1 MTIEELWPE
10 IEAEAGRGGS
20 FTGWVARLARP
31 EAECRLS
38 VGLETS
44 SRRRGLLLR
53 VARIAIPSRNR
64 WPSCRGLELFARRL
78 SGDGADEATLG
89 VTLKEPRFADVFTA
103 LAEDLARRVTEAG
116 SAAAQVKTL
125 LRQLARW
132 QKFLAATAE
141 GLSVEEQRGLFGEL
155 HVLRAHLVPA
165 LGSLPAVNGWT
176 APNAAH
182 QDFQFATGAVEVK
195 TTVAK
200 QPQSVRITSERQ
212 LDDTGIAALFLHVVV
227 LDEREVDAG
236 HGVAGET
243 LPALVEDLRRRLQ
256 EEAGAL
262 ETFDDR
268 LLDTGYL
275 DAHAPRYEGRRF
287 SLRRDLIFRIGRGF
301 PRVVECDLPEG
312 VGDVS
317 YALSLAACR
326 EFSVAPGE
334 MTGGLAAAG
343 PAARRGE

>member
-20 FTGWVARLARP
+20 AIGWLTRLARSD
-31 EAECRLS
+31 AKCRLS
-38 VGLETS
+38 VGVETS

-53 VARIAIPSRNR
+53 VARVAIPSRNR

-78 SGDGADEATLG
+78 SGDGAAEATLG
-89 VTLKEPRFADVFTA
+89 VVLKEPRFADVFTA

-116 SAAAQVKTL
+116 SATAQVKTL
-125 LRQLARW
+125 LGQLARW
-132 QKFLAATAE
+132 QKFLAASAE
-141 GLSVEEQRGLFGEL
+141 GLSMEEQRGLFGEL

-165 LGSLPAVNGWT
+165 FGSLPAVNGWR
-176 APNAAH
+176 APQAAH

-212 LDDTGIAALFLHVVV
+212 LDGTGIAALFLHVVV
-227 LDEREVDAG
+227 LDEREVDAARG
-236 HGVAGET
+236 GAGET
-243 LPALVEDLRRRLQ
+243 LPALVGDLRRRLAA
-256 EEAGAL
+256 EAGAL
-262 ETFDDR
+262 ETFDDH
-268 LLDTGYL
+268 LLDAGYF
-275 DAHAPRYEGRRF
+275 DAHAPRYEGRRYC
-287 SLRRDLIFRIGRGF
+287 LRRELTFRIGRGF
-301 PRVVECDLPEG
+301 PRLVERDLPEG

-326 EFSVAPGE
+326 EFSVAPEE
-334 MTGGLAAAG
+334 MTAGLAAAG
-343 PAARRGE
+343 PAARRGI